1 MLLLYHFM
9 DNLSLTCPIYML
21 APLTHGGA
29 ARGTV
34 SGRAKD
40 YAENGFVK
48 QPKPCINARGFVC
61 FMV

>member
-9 DNLSLTCPIYML
+9 ENLSLTCPIYML

-48 QPKPCINARGFVC
+48 
-61 FMV
+61 